1 MEEPDFE
8 KALEERDIRSIL
20 GEMRR
25 RPHQVEVQQAAS
37 DALFRAVQHHPAT
50 AKKAVQSGAFEDLS
64 RAIMSN
70 TGHRDLCTDAATA
83 LWRLCREG
91 GFAAAQA
98 AVKQGCFDALKCIL
112 DCHPEGSAPNEAA
125 LLALGCLADHGMVSF
140 GSKQQ
145 VQDLQQ
151 KKHKGKAIAQIRI
164 VPEEGF

>member
-50 AKKAVQSGAFEDLS
+50 AKEAVQ
-64 RAIMSN
+64 
-70 TGHRDLCTDAATA
+70 
-83 LWRLCREG
+83 
-91 GFAAAQA
+91 
-98 AVKQGCFDALKCIL
+98 QGCFDALKCIL